1 MPVFGTSP
9 RAKADEVRFLNRRYS
24 PDEKDKTIPRL
35 SGRRSLLWRAALGGV
50 FVLGETRS
58 LKGISMLSRE
68 RTNIRLRKMLLAA
81 LFVALAYISRF
92 IFHFNVMFLT
102 FEFKDAFLTVG
113 GLILGPLW
121 ALGMSAATALIEFIT
136 ISDTGV
142 YGLLMNFFAAAAFSC
157 VASLVYRY
165 RRTLV
170 GAGAGLAL
178 GAVALVAVMIPMN
191 LIVTPHFMG
200 VGVKDVIA
208 LLPKLLLPFNAVKG
222 VMNASVVLLL
232 YKPITRA
239 LRATGLLRFTC
250 ETVMPATDTESGSDA
265 IAIGMADNS
274 ETENG
279 SVGDTPDAAYIK
291 TQQPSPAGAK
301 KHTRWW
307 NYLLVP
313 AIGVLLL
320 VASLLVFFLVLHGKV
335 TSGK

>member
-1 MPVFGTSP
+1 MF
-9 RAKADEVRFLNRRYS
+9 E
-24 PDEKDKTIPRL
+24 
-35 SGRRSLLWRAALGGV
+35 
-50 FVLGETRS
+50 
-58 LKGISMLSRE
+58 RE
-68 RTNIRLRKMLLAA
+68 RYNKRLRKMLLAA

-142 YGLLMNFFAAAAFSC
+142 YGLAMNFMAAAAFSC

-170 GAGAGLAL
+170 GAVTGLAL

-191 LIVTPHFMG
+191 LLVTPYFMG
-200 VGVKDVIA
+200 VGVKDVVA

-239 LRATGLLRFTC
+239 LRATGLMRITG
-250 ETVMPATDTESGSDA
+250 ETETPAPACESGSDV

-274 ETENG
+274 GAENG
-279 SVGDTPDAAYIK
+279 SVGDTPDAANSLE
-291 TQQPSPAGAK
+291 TQQPTTTGEK
-301 KHTRWW
+301 KHARLW
-307 NYLLVP
+307 NYILVP
-313 AIGVLLL
+313 AVGVLLL

>member
-1 MPVFGTSP
+1 M
-9 RAKADEVRFLNRRYS
+9 LN
-24 PDEKDKTIPRL
+24 
-35 SGRRSLLWRAALGGV
+35 
-50 FVLGETRS
+50 
-58 LKGISMLSRE
+58 RE

-121 ALGMSAATALIEFIT
+121 ALGMSATTALIEFIT

-142 YGLLMNFFAAAAFSC
+142 YGLLMNFFAATAFSC

-200 VGVKDVIA
+200 VGVRDVVA

-239 LRATGLLRFTC
+239 LRATGLMRITC
-250 ETVMPATDTESGSDA
+250 ETETPATESRSGSDA
-265 IAIGMADNS
+265 TVSVPADYS
-274 ETENG
+274 ETESD
-279 SVGDTPDAAYIK
+279 SVGDASDAAYMEA
-291 TQQPSPAGAK
+291 QQPSSTGEK
-301 KHTRWW
+301 KHARLWH
-307 NYLLVP
+307 YLLVP

>member
-1 MPVFGTSP
+1 
-9 RAKADEVRFLNRRYS
+9 
-24 PDEKDKTIPRL
+24 
-35 SGRRSLLWRAALGGV
+35 
-50 FVLGETRS
+50 
-58 LKGISMLSRE
+58 MLSRE

-178 GAVALVAVMIPMN
+178 GAVALVSVMIPMN

-239 LRATGLLRFTC
+239 LRATGLLRITGAT
-250 ETVMPATDTESGSDA
+250 EMPATESTYEHDSDA
-265 IAIGMADNS
+265 AVSGITDDRAQ
-274 ETENG
+274 ENG
-279 SVGDTPDAAYIK
+279 WACDTPDAAYMK
-291 TQQPSPAGAK
+291 TQQPFSNGEK
-301 KHTRWW
+301 KHARLWH
-307 NYLLVP
+307 YLLVP

>member
-1 MPVFGTSP
+1 
-9 RAKADEVRFLNRRYS
+9 
-24 PDEKDKTIPRL
+24 
-35 SGRRSLLWRAALGGV
+35 
-50 FVLGETRS
+50 
-58 LKGISMLSRE
+58 
-68 RTNIRLRKMLLAA
+68 MLLAA

-142 YGLLMNFFAAAAFSC
+142 YGLLMNFMAAAAFSC

-170 GAGAGLAL
+170 GAVTGLAL

-191 LIVTPHFMG
+191 LLVTPYFMG
-200 VGVKDVIA
+200 VGVKDVVA

-222 VMNASVVLLL
+222 VMNASVVMLL

-239 LRATGLLRFTC
+239 LRATGLMRITG
-250 ETVMPATDTESGSDA
+250 ETETPEPAFENGSDA
-265 IAIGMADNS
+265 TVSGTA
-274 ETENG
+274 
-279 SVGDTPDAAYIK
+279 GDTSGAAYSSEG
-291 TQQPSPAGAK
+291 QYSSSDNK
-301 KHTRWW
+301 KKRARLW

-320 VASLLVFFLVLHGKV
+320 IASLLVFFLVLHGKV

>member
-1 MPVFGTSP
+1 
-9 RAKADEVRFLNRRYS
+9 
-24 PDEKDKTIPRL
+24 
-35 SGRRSLLWRAALGGV
+35 
-50 FVLGETRS
+50 
-58 LKGISMLSRE
+58 
-68 RTNIRLRKMLLAA
+68 MLLAA

-142 YGLLMNFFAAAAFSC
+142 YGLLMNFMAAAAFSC

-170 GAGAGLAL
+170 GAGVGLTM

-200 VGVKDVIA
+200 VGVRDVVA

-250 ETVMPATDTESGSDA
+250 ETETSATEPTCENGSNATA
-265 IAIGMADNS
+265 ISMADNS
-274 ETENG
+274 VTEKDSTG
-279 SVGDTPDAAYIK
+279 GPFDAAYRSE
-291 TQQPSPAGAK
+291 TQQPSSTGEK
-301 KHTRWW
+301 KHARLWH
-307 NYLLVP
+307 YLLVP

>member
-1 MPVFGTSP
+1 
-9 RAKADEVRFLNRRYS
+9 
-24 PDEKDKTIPRL
+24 
-35 SGRRSLLWRAALGGV
+35 
-50 FVLGETRS
+50 
-58 LKGISMLSRE
+58 
-68 RTNIRLRKMLLAA
+68 MLLAA

-200 VGVKDVIA
+200 VGVKDVVA

-239 LRATGLLRFTC
+239 LRATGLMRITG
-250 ETVMPATDTESGSDA
+250 ETETPAPAFENGSDA
-265 IAIGMADNS
+265 TAGVPADNS
-274 ETENG
+274 VIEKG
-279 SVGDTPDAAYIK
+279 SVGSTPDSAYTK
-291 TQQPSPAGAK
+291 TQQPSSTGEK
-301 KHTRWW
+301 KHARLWH
-307 NYLLVP
+307 YLLVP

>member
-1 MPVFGTSP
+1 
-9 RAKADEVRFLNRRYS
+9 
-24 PDEKDKTIPRL
+24 
-35 SGRRSLLWRAALGGV
+35 
-50 FVLGETRS
+50 
-58 LKGISMLSRE
+58 
-68 RTNIRLRKMLLAA
+68 MLLAA

-142 YGLLMNFFAAAAFSC
+142 YGLLMNFMAAAAFSC

-170 GAGAGLAL
+170 GAVTGLAL

-191 LIVTPHFMG
+191 LLVTPYFMG
-200 VGVKDVIA
+200 VVVRDVVA

-239 LRATGLLRFTC
+239 LRATGLMRITG
-250 ETVMPATDTESGSDA
+250 ETETPEPAFENGSDVSVS
-265 IAIGMADNS
+265 GMADNAMRDS
-274 ETENG
+274 GTAD
-279 SVGDTPDAAYIK
+279 DTSGAAYSSES
-291 TQQPSPAGAK
+291 QYPSSDNK
-301 KHTRWW
+301 KQRARLW

-320 VASLLVFFLVLHGKV
+320 IASLLVFFLVLHGKV